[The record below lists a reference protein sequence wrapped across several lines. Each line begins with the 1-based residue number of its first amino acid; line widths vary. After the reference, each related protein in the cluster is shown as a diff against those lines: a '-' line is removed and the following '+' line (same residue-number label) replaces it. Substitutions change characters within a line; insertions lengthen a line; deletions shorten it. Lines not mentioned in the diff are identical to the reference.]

1 MTTTV
6 MVCTWQGGRSDPPE
20 ERDAA
25 LTLGRRVAAQVG
37 AELVWLVLGEAPEG
51 FLDVAAAQ
59 GVARVQHLSGD
70 MGDQHPDALVHAAVE
85 CCGETRPAAVIVP
98 QTYGARTV
106 VPRVAARLG
115 AGLVMNA
122 TEVEASE
129 EGFSVTASAYGGDT
143 RAVYEVGR
151 PAVLAL
157 LPNAV
162 EPERI
167 DAVGGPPLVEAV
179 SVDLSSVEER
189 IRVVEAAHSEGPRL
203 EDAEVVVA
211 GGRGLGAPE
220 NFELVEQLAEAL
232 GGMSAASRPLVD
244 AGWIDSSHQVGLTGK
259 LTRPALYVAAGISGA
274 TQHMVGC
281 AAAKTI
287 VAINTDADAAI
298 FHHARFGIVGDCT
311 EVLPE
316 LVRAVKDAG
325 VS

>member
-1 MTTTV
+1 V
-6 MVCTWQGGRSDPPE
+6 ASQIGGE
-20 ERDAA
+20 
-25 LTLGRRVAAQVG
+25 LT
-37 AELVWLVLGEAPEG
+37 WLVLGEAPEG

-59 GVARVQHLSGD
+59 GVTRVQQVSGD
-70 MGDQHPDALVHAAVE
+70 LGDRQPDALVHATVE
-85 CCGETRPAAVIVP
+85 CCRQLGPAAVIVP

-106 VPRVAARLG
+106 VPRVAARLD
-115 AGLVMNA
+115 AGVVMNV
-122 TEVEASE
+122 TEVEASQD
-129 EGFSVTASAYGGDT
+129 GFSVTASAYGGDT

-167 DAVGGPPLVEAV
+167 EAVGGPPLVETV
-179 SVDLSSVEER
+179 SVDLSAVQER
-189 IRVVEAAHSEGPRL
+189 IRVVEPAHSEGPRL

-211 GGRGLGAPE
+211 GGRGLGSPE
-220 NFELVEQLAEAL
+220 NFELVEQLAQAL

-287 VAINTDADAAI
+287 VAINTDPDAAI

-316 LVRAVKDAG
+316 LLRAVKDAG